1 VVVVVVRLRRLLGW
15 FFDNAKSA
23 RAIGG
28 HREGFEPGS
37 VERGLLA
44 LGKLEVQRNRG
55 VDPDAASAIPHVGG
69 LFPRESES
77 LIASQFNDHDDL
89 DVSEDPV
96 FELDLESGI
105 SVDNGS
111 QRERAFLWSVPS

>member
-1 VVVVVVRLRRLLGW
+1 VVGVVRLGRLLGR
-15 FFDNAKSA
+15 FFDNAQSA

-28 HREGFEPGS
+28 DRECFEPGPI
-37 VERGLLA
+37 ERGLLA
-44 LGKLEVQRNRG
+44 LGELEVQRNRG
-55 VDPDAASAIPHVGG
+55 VNPDAASAITHVGG

-77 LIASQFNDHDDL
+77 LIASQLNDHDDL

-105 SVDNGS
+105 SVDKGS